1 MKRAFRNQDMIPVR
15 SKEVTTII
23 RRLFDKAVAI
33 FNESNVDMKLN
44 NEKKGDGY
52 GYFRINK

>member
-1 MKRAFRNQDMIPVR
+1 MKRTICNQDMIPVK
-15 SKEVTTII
+15 SKEATTII

-44 NEKKGDGY
+44 GKNGEKSYD
-52 GYFRINK
+52 